1 MRRPR
6 SGAWR
11 SRFAAALVVTTLLAA
26 PVVLAGSEAT
36 VTGRVRVSPLTLLLE
51 LSTANAT
58 VGQTL
63 QAQATVSNVGSS
75 AIRDIQVEL
84 RVDPDGLRVNKGI
97 VDLAKI
103 RAGKSAVVSW
113 AVCARVAGAY
123 VLLARAT
130 AGGASIESPA
140 RVMTIAPG
148 GRRSCR

>member
-103 RAGKSAVVSW
+103 RAGNSAVVSW